1 MMRSFRIAVVF
12 FFCFSLPYISLAW
25 GTQGHRISGE
35 IANNYLNKKAKRA
48 IAAIL
53 GNESIAISSNWADFA
68 KSDTAYRY
76 LSNWHHINLP
86 TALSKEAVYSFLAA
100 DTATDI
106 YTKINWLSTQLENK
120 LLSLDKQKL
129 YLRLLIHF
137 VEDAHQPMHVG
148 HSEDLGGN
156 RISVTWFSDA
166 SNLHQVW
173 DSKLIDFQQ
182 LSYTEYVAAINF
194 TTKQQR
200 KQWQA
205 ETVSEW
211 IWQSYQHSE
220 RIYTGV
226 KTGDRLGFE
235 YNFKHIATINE
246 QLLKAGVRLAGLLN
260 RIFG

>member
-1 MMRSFRIAVVF
+1 MRNLRIAVAF
-12 FFCFSLPYISLAW
+12 LFCFFLPYISMAW
-25 GTQGHRISGE
+25 GTQGHRIAGE
-35 IANNYLNKKAKRA
+35 IANSYLNKKTRKA

-53 GNESIAISSNWADFA
+53 GNESIAIGSNWADFI
-68 KSDTAYRY
+68 KSDTNYRY
-76 LSNWHHINLP
+76 LSNWHFINLP
-86 TALSKEAVYSFLAA
+86 AALTKNAVDNFLAA
-100 DTATDI
+100 DTATDV
-106 YTKINWLSTQLENK
+106 YTKINWLTVQLENK
-120 LLSLDKQKL
+120 LLSSDKQQL
-129 YLRLLIHF
+129 YLRVLIHL
-137 VEDAHQPMHVG
+137 VEDIHQPLHVG
-148 HSEDLGGN
+148 RPEDLGGN
-156 RISVTWFSDA
+156 RVTLNWFNDA

-205 ETVSEW
+205 EPVSEW

-226 KTGDRLGFE
+226 KNGDRLGFE
-235 YNFKHIATINE
+235 YNFKHIATVNE